1 MRHLY
6 NRLVWKG
13 SAALKPKKP
22 YLWLLG
28 VNLFISAFTFGG
40 GYVVVPMIR
49 RYFVEQKQYFSEEDL
64 VSMAAVAQSTPG
76 AIAVNLSALAGY
88 RVAGVGGAVLS
99 CTAAILPPLVILGLV
114 SAFYAAFAAN
124 AVIAAVLKG
133 MQAGVAALIVDLVI
147 DMCRMILKERSPLLT
162 AMVPCAFLASFVL
175 NVNVALILAV
185 CCLLCVGRVLLARRV
200 CA

>member
-1 MRHLY
+1 M
-6 NRLVWKG
+6 
-13 SAALKPKKP
+13 KPRKP

-49 RYFVEQKQYFSEEDL
+49 RYFVEQKQYFSEEEL
-64 VSMAAVAQSTPG
+64 VGMAAVAQSTPG

-124 AVIAAVLKG
+124 AVIAAVLRG